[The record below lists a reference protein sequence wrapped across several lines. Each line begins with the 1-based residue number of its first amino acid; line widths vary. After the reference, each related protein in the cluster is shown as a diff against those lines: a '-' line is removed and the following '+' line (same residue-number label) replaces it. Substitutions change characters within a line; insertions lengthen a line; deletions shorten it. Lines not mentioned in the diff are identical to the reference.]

1 MRVRGNRLRFALA
14 AAAVWSL
21 ASPAMAQEGG
31 GVLLVELSD
40 AITPVTADYLVDAV
54 EEAESG
60 NYQLLLVEL
69 DTPGG
74 LDVSMRQIVQAFLG
88 AEVPVA
94 VYVAPQG
101 ARAAS
106 AGTMITMAAHVA
118 AMAPGTTIGA
128 ATPVDLGGG
137 EITDKVINDAAAYAV
152 SIAERRGRNAEFADA
167 AVREGRS
174 VTGQRAAEEGVVDL
188 VAASRNELLE
198 ALDGRTVDLGER
210 TVTLST
216 AGALVERF
224 EMGWG
229 RELLGRI
236 ADPNLAFIFLSLGTL
251 AIIYEIAN
259 PGMGLGGIAGV
270 ILLIL
275 AFFSLSVLPVDL
287 VGIALVVLAAGLFIA
302 ELFVPGVGVMAAGG
316 VIALLLSG
324 LFLFEGGIRVSLAVL
339 LPTVTVVGVG
349 TLWAGRLA
357 WRSRSAQVA
366 IGSEAMLGKTT
377 LVRVA
382 DGATGSAF
390 LEGAWW
396 TVRSMSKPLVAG
408 ARVRV
413 VGREG
418 LELLVE
424 PEEEGE

>member
-1 MRVRGNRLRFALA
+1 MLLA
-14 AAAVWSL
+14 
-21 ASPAMAQEGG
+21 
-31 GVLLVELSD
+31 ELSD

-60 NYQLLLVEL
+60 DYQLLLVEL

-74 LDVSMRQIVQAFLG
+74 LDLSMRQIVQAFLG
-88 AEVPVA
+88 AEVPVV

-174 VTGQRAAEEGVVDL
+174 VTASRAAEEGVVDL
-188 VAASRNELLE
+188 LAASRNELLE

-216 AGALVERF
+216 AGAVVERF
-224 EMGWG
+224 EMGWS

-251 AIIYEIAN
+251 AIIYEVAN
-259 PGMGLGGIAGV
+259 PGMGLGGIVGV

-287 VGIALVVLAAGLFIA
+287 VGVALVVLAAGLFIA

-316 VIALLLSG
+316 VIALLLAG
-324 LFLFEGGIRVSLAVL
+324 LFLFEGGIRVSLGVL

-349 TLWAGRLA
+349 ALLAGRLA
-357 WRSRSAQVA
+357 WRSRSAPVA
-366 IGSEAMLGKTT
+366 IGSEAMLGKTA

-382 DGATGSAF
+382 NGPTGSAF
-390 LEGAWW
+390 LDGAWW
-396 TVRSMSKPLVAG
+396 TVRSMSKPLVPG